1 MTTTQERAAAD
12 AAAAAEA
19 EQLPTGVRR
28 VVPGALGVGVLLVSA
43 LVVVA
48 GWHLTQGTSAVGVS
62 DLLGLL
68 TSPGAD
74 GAERTLDVL
83 SASRLPRMLAGLLV
97 GFALGVAG
105 AMFQSLARN
114 ALASPDT
121 LAVNAGA
128 YFAVALSSV
137 LGVSLPLLVSG
148 GTAFLGGLAAAGLVL
163 ALAGRGGAS
172 TTRLILAGTVLGLA
186 LSALTSMLL
195 VLFAQE
201 TTGLF
206 AWGSGSLSQLGPA
219 AVRQMA
225 PVILLALAA
234 GLLLCSRLD
243 IVGLGDDT
251 AGVLGVPVRSTRVL
265 GTLIAVV
272 LSAAAVTL
280 AGPIGFVGLCAPAAA
295 RLLGGVVPA
304 LRRHLVLLPASGLLG
319 ALLVLLSD
327 AMLRAFLGAEAALIV
342 PTGVTTTLLGAVVLV
357 VLARS
362 ARDAGPTRRPPTGAI
377 AGRSRL
383 RFWIV
388 TGLAGVLAAT
398 AGVVGLLAGYTWLL
412 TGDLVNWARGNALP
426 LVEFAID
433 ERSPR
438 VVAALVAG
446 AALALAGTVIQAV
459 CRNPLAEPGIV
470 GITGGA
476 GVGAVVVVT
485 GVGLASTTAV
495 LGAAVAGALIAFAIV
510 YGLAWRN
517 GLDSDR
523 LVLVGIG
530 FSAGAT
536 ALTTYLLVRSNPYDT
551 PTIFTWLSGTTYGR
565 TWEQV
570 RPVVVLLVVLLPLVW
585 AASRVLDLVALD
597 EDTPRLVGV
606 RLEPARL
613 GLLLAAALLIAGSVS
628 AVGVVG
634 FVGLV
639 APHAARALVGG
650 SHLRVVPVAMLLG
663 AVLLS
668 VADTVGRTV
677 IAPAQVPAGLVVAII
692 GAPYFLWLLSR
703 SRA

>member
-1 MTTTQERAAAD
+1 MTTTQDRTAAD

-19 EQLPTGVRR
+19 EDLPTGVRR
-28 VVPGALGVGVLLVSA
+28 VAPGALGVGVLLVVA
-43 LVVVA
+43 LLVVA
-48 GWHLTQGTSAVGVS
+48 AWHLTQGTSTVGVS
-62 DLLGLL
+62 DLLGLV

-74 GAERTLDVL
+74 GAERTYDVL
-83 SASRLPRMLAGLLV
+83 AASRLPRMLAGLLV
-97 GFALGVAG
+97 GFGLGVAG
-105 AMFQSLARN
+105 ALFQSLARN

-128 YFAVALSSV
+128 YFAVALTSV
-137 LGVSLPLLVSG
+137 LGISLPLLVSG
-148 GTAFLGGLAAAGLVL
+148 GTAFVGGLAAAGVVL
-163 ALAGRGGAS
+163 AMAGRGGAS
-172 TTRLILAGTVLGLA
+172 TTRLILAGSVLGLA
-186 LSALTSMLL
+186 LSAGTSMLL
-195 VLFAQE
+195 ILFSEE

-206 AWGSGSLSQLGPA
+206 AWGSGSLSQLGPT

-225 PVILLALAA
+225 PVVLLATVAA
-234 GLLLCSRLD
+234 LLLCRRLD

-251 AGVLGVPVRSTRVL
+251 AGVLGVPVRSTRVV
-265 GTLIAVV
+265 GTLVAVL

-280 AGPIGFVGLCAPAAA
+280 AGPIGFIGLCAPAAA
-295 RLLGGVVPA
+295 RLLAGVVPA
-304 LRRHLVLLPASGLLG
+304 LRRHVVLLPASGLLG

-327 AMLRAFLGAEAALIV
+327 ATLRALLGAEAALVV

-357 VLARS
+357 ALARG
-362 ARDAGPTRRPPTGAI
+362 ARDAGPTRRPPTGAVT
-377 AGRSRL
+377 GRSRL
-383 RFWIV
+383 RFWVV
-388 TGLAGVLAAT
+388 TVVAGVLAVT

-412 TGDLVNWARGNALP
+412 TGDLVNWVQGNALP
-426 LVEFAID
+426 IVDFAVD
-433 ERSPR
+433 ERGPR
-438 VVAALVAG
+438 VGAALAAG

-485 GVGLASTTAV
+485 SVGLASTTAV
-495 LGAAVAGALIAFAIV
+495 FGASVAGAMVAFAVV
-510 YGLAWRN
+510 YGLSWRN

-536 ALTTYLLVRSNPYDT
+536 ALTTYLLVRANPYDT

-565 TWEQV
+565 SWSQV
-570 RPVVVLLVVLLPLVW
+570 QPLLVLLVVLLPLVW
-585 AASRVLDLVALD
+585 SASRVLDLVALD

-613 GLLLAAALLIAGSVS
+613 GLLLAAALLIAGSVG

-677 IAPAQVPAGLVVAII
+677 IAPAQIPAGLVVAVI
-692 GAPYFLWLLSR
+692 GAPYFLWLLAR